1 MYIIFNYYLIE
12 LKNIINSNDFSLNN
26 TRFFIIFS
34 STYTQTQTILICI
47 HEYTGSYMK
56 AL

>member
-47 HEYTGSYMK
+47 HEYTGSYIK